1 MRRMFFLLLI
11 MMVAGLVLA
20 SCGGPP
26 ADTTV
31 ADPPKSTV
39 FEKGSN
45 QKINKLVDD
54 WMSAGPEEMKN
65 EKIKPETIEQKLY
78 LSTASLQELADFYTT
93 LTEKGWQK
101 VGKLPDVQNG
111 VLLSGYEIGSTTLVI
126 NAIDA
131 GRLDGQGILIYTLKG
146 TK

>member
-1 MRRMFFLLLI
+1 MFFLVLTVV
-11 MMVAGLVLA
+11 VAGLVLA

-45 QKINKLVDD
+45 EKINKLIDD
-54 WMSAGPEEMKN
+54 WMSAGPDEMKN
-65 EKIKPETIEQKLY
+65 QKIKPETIEQKLY
-78 LSTASLQELADFYTT
+78 VSTASLQELADYYTT
-93 LTEKGWQK
+93 LTQKGWRK
-101 VGKLPDVQNG
+101 VGKLPDVQTG

-126 NAIDA
+126 NAVDA
-131 GRLDGQGILIYTLKG
+131 GQLGGQGVLVYTLKG